1 MKTIVSAI
9 LLLLALAGCANMEV
23 GVQQQGTLPRGF
35 SQPGSPFPYNSPG
48 W

>member
-1 MKTIVSAI
+1 MSRLLIAAI
-9 LLLLALAGCANMEV
+9 LLLNLAGCPDMEIR
-23 GVQQQGTLPRGF
+23 VQSDAMPRGF

>member
-1 MKTIVSAI
+1 MKRIFFAT
-9 LLLLALAGCANMEV
+9 LLLLSLAGCPDMEV
-23 GVQQQGTLPRGF
+23 RVQSEPMPRGF